1 MAAIISLTN
10 VSRVFTNGKT
20 NFHALDNVS
29 FQVQAGEFIS
39 IMGPSGSGKTTL
51 LNQIG
56 ALDRPSSGEVIIDGA
71 SVSTVPESELY
82 KVRRS
87 KIGFVFQIYYLVPTL
102 SILDNVLLP
111 SLPIPGNGGLHNR
124 AKDLLR
130 TVGLE
135 DKINQKPNQLSGGQ
149 QQRVAIARALIL
161 DPPIILADEPTGNL
175 DSKTGA
181 DVFHLLKRLNR
192 DFGKTFVIVTH
203 DPRIAK
209 ATQRTVYLA
218 DGKIAQEPSREMEV
232 AF

>member
-1 MAAIISLTN
+1 
-10 VSRVFTNGKT
+10 
-20 NFHALDNVS
+20 
-29 FQVQAGEFIS
+29 
-39 IMGPSGSGKTTL
+39 MGASGSGKTTM

-56 ALDRPSSGEVIIDGA
+56 ALDRPTSGEIIIDGVHIS
-71 SVSTVPESELY
+71 SVKENGLFN
-82 KVRRS
+82 VRRR
-87 KIGFVFQIYYLVPTL
+87 KIGFVFQTYYLVQTL
-102 SILDNVLLP
+102 TVLDNLLLP
-111 SLPIPGNGGLHNR
+111 SLPLNKSDGLEDR
-124 AKDLLR
+124 ARQLLK

-135 DKINQKPNQLSGGQ
+135 KKTHHKPNQLSGGQ

-181 DVFHLLKRLNR
+181 DVFYLMKQLNR

-218 DGKIAQEPSREMEV
+218 DGKLAPEPSPEMEV